1 MMGVSA
7 RPRVLITLELPSPGM
22 EMLQERFECDV
33 LDAERVPREEVKRR
47 LRDCDGMVAL
57 LSVRV
62 DDDLMDAAPRLRA
75 VANYAVGFNN
85 LDVPAMTRRGVLATN
100 TPGVLTEA
108 TADLAFALI
117 LAAARRIAEGDRLVR
132 AGQWTGWHP
141 RFMLGTDVYGKVL
154 GIIGFGRIGRA
165 VARRARA
172 FDMPVLYAGRHPVDA
187 ERETELGARYVPLDQ
202 LLRGADF
209 VSIHAPLND
218 ETRHLIA
225 EAQLRLMKREAYLI
239 NTARGP
245 IVDEG
250 ALARA
255 LREGWIAGAGLDVYE
270 DEPRVHPE
278 LLRCENAVLLPHV
291 GSATINARAG
301 MAERAA
307 RNLIAAL
314 DGQRPPNLLNP
325 EALARTARH

>member
-1 MMGVSA
+1 
-7 RPRVLITLELPSPGM
+7 
-22 EMLQERFECDV
+22 MLQQRFECEV
-33 LDAERVPREEVKRR
+33 LDAEGVPREEIKRR
-47 LRDCDGMVAL
+47 LSDREGMVAL

-62 DDDLMDAAPRLRA
+62 DDDLLDAAPRLRA

-100 TPGVLTEA
+100 TPGVLTDA

-117 LAAARRIAEGDRLVR
+117 LAVARRIAEGDRVVR
-132 AGQWTGWHP
+132 AGQWKAWHP
-141 RFMLGTDVYGKVL
+141 RFMLGHDVHGKVL
-154 GIIGFGRIGRA
+154 GIIGFGRIGQA
-165 VARRARA
+165 VARRARG
-172 FDMPVLYAGRHPVDA
+172 FGMPVLYAGRHRVDA
-187 ERETELGARYVPLDQ
+187 EREAELQARFVTLDE
-202 LLRGADF
+202 LLRSSDF

-225 EAQLRLMKREAYLI
+225 EAQLRLMKRAAYLV

-270 DEPRVHPE
+270 DEPRVHAE
-278 LLRCENAVLLPHV
+278 LLRCENAVLVPHV
-291 GSATINARAG
+291 GSATVNARAG
-301 MAERAA
+301 MAETAA

-325 EALARTARH
+325 DALAHSARRP